1 MEEDE
6 LSRLVALACHD
17 LRTPLATVDGVA
29 KLLVR
34 RGDLSDEGARLAG
47 LIDGAAAELAS
58 LIDQLSVAA
67 RIASGSYEPRCR
79 DVETHELA
87 AASDKRIAVSGRGE
101 TVSTAPEAVAGALER
116 LAVAALRYGDVP
128 AVTWT
133 VTGRTLVLDPLTAA
147 AAPVV
152 EGSSPRDLGA
162 LVARMVIETLG
173 GTLSTERGSLRVELG
188 TRADEATASDRD

>member
-1 MEEDE
+1 MEEDG
-6 LSRLVALACHD
+6 LSRLVTLACHD

-34 RGDLSDEGARLAG
+34 RGELSDEGARLAG

-67 RIASGSYEPRCR
+67 RIASGQYEPRCR
-79 DVETHELA
+79 DVEAHELA
-87 AASDKRIAVSGRGE
+87 AASDERIAVTGRGE
-101 TVSTAPEAVAGALER
+101 TVSTAPEAVSAALER
-116 LAVAALRYGDVP
+116 LAIAALRYGDVP

-133 VTGRTLVLDPLTAA
+133 VTGRTLILDPLAAA

-162 LVARMVIETLG
+162 LVARMVIEALG
-173 GTLSTERGSLRVELG
+173 GTVGIEEGSLRVELG
-188 TRADEATASDRD
+188 TRVDETTPSDRD